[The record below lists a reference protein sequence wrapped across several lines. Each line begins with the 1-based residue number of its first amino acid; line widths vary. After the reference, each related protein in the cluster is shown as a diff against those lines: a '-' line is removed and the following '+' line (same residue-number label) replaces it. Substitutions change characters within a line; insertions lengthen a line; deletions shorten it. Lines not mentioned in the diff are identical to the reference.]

1 MLKDKKINIIISLAI
16 NICIFIFTILASI
29 IMFTGFK
36 FMHGTD
42 IVLESTKLGMFR
54 FFTVDSNT
62 LMGIVALVF
71 AIKEIQLLKEEIKD
85 IPLKYYILK
94 LMATSAVSL
103 TFFVVFAY
111 LGPISEGGI
120 PIMLM
125 NSNLF
130 FHLIIPV
137 LSILNFVLFE
147 KTDKIKFKHVFSGLI
162 PTLLYGVFYIGNVL
176 IHMENG
182 IVSTRYDW
190 YWFLQNG
197 VWTSIIVVPMILII
211 TYIIDL
217 ILWKLNK
224 SYYK

>member
-54 FFTVDSNT
+54 FFTVDSNS

-162 PTLLYGVFYIGNVL
+162 PTLLYGVF
-176 IHMENG
+176 
-182 IVSTRYDW
+182 
-190 YWFLQNG
+190 
-197 VWTSIIVVPMILII
+197 
-211 TYIIDL
+211 
-217 ILWKLNK
+217 
-224 SYYK
+224 